1 MFYLIVSVLIASMP
15 VWVLGDVVCV
25 RSILLD
31 LMLSDAISHASSG
44 LESNPGAL
52 PSILRH
58 INETFSKDSSD
69 CLSTLSTILELLRLL
84 TTSYSADDGLTLTRT
99 RTLTRSQLTHILD
112 WAPNRHHPLQDLE
125 VGWWRERGGEEDF
138 WGRVVAGKKGQG
150 SAAHVEGFGGG
161 LTEGV
166 GAEKGTLGGG
176 R

>member
-1 MFYLIVSVLIASMP
+1 M
-15 VWVLGDVVCV
+15 
-25 RSILLD
+25 
-31 LMLSDAISHASSG
+31 
-44 LESNPGAL
+44 ESNPGAL

-125 VGWWRERGGEEDF
+125 VGCCKGAAGG
-138 WGRVVAGKKGQG
+138 GGGVRVVVVGGTRALIPAAG
-150 SAAHVEGFGGG
+150 SDGGG
-161 LTEGV
+161 
-166 GAEKGTLGGG
+166 A
-176 R
+176 